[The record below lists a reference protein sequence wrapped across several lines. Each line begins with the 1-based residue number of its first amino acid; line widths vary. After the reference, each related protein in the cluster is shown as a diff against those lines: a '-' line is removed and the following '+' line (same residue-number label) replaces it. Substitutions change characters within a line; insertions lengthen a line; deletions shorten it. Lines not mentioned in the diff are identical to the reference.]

1 MDYQI
6 RHVNRHREYY
16 KPDKPS
22 YYRPKYN
29 RPAMRGLPQP
39 QKLTPQEY
47 LQGFRQII
55 RLVEKIKMWG

>member
-22 YYRPKYN
+22 YYRPKNN
-29 RPAMRGLPQP
+29 RPAMRELPRP
-39 QKLTPQEY
+39 KKLSPQEY
-47 LQGFRQII
+47 LQGFQAII
-55 RLVEKIKMWG
+55 RLIQNIEI